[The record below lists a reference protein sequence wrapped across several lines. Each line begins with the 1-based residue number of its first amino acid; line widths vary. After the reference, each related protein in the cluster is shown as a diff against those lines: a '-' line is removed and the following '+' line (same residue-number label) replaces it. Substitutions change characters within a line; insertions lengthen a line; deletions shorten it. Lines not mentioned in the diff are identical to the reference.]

1 MADGNKPITNTD
13 VVGNIL
19 QNMAIP
25 STGTSRATNNV
36 SRPTVNMISDSNSNS
51 SKSKDQ
57 RKGPKIVVKDVTSSM
72 ADMLGKETVGQ
83 SSSNSDG
90 FSGEQS
96 IPGAKG
102 RMQKGRLTNPQISL
116 VLGLVSPGIKV
127 GMLKDV
133 LSVDLLILVLKSGPR
148 LCLHKM

>member
-1 MADGNKPITNTD
+1 MADGNRPNVITNTD

-19 QNMAIP
+19 QNIAIP

-36 SRPTVNMISDSNSNS
+36 SRPTVYMISDSNSNS

-72 ADMLGKETVGQ
+72 ADMLEKETVGQ

-96 IPGAKG
+96 S
-102 RMQKGRLTNPQISL
+102 RQKGRLTNPQISL
-116 VLGLVSPGIKV
+116 VIGLVSPGIKV
-127 GMLKDV
+127 GMLTNPGTKV
-133 LSVDLLILVLKSGPR
+133 WTKALFT
-148 LCLHKM
+148 